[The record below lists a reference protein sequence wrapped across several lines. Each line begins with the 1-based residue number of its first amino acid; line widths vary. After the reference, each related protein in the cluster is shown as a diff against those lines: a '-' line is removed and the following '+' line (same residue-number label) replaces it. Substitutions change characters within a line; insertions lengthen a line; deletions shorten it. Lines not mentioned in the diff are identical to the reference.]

1 MGASLAR
8 LGNQLEP
15 GQFIEQLARDLGAL
29 ANQDDDIRVAQS
41 NRELTHALDG
51 VGIDLCVEGIKQL
64 GAIELANRV
73 LVIVQDNDVH
83 HWNP

>member
-41 NRELTHALDG
+41 DELTHALDG
-51 VGIDLCVEGIKQL
+51 VGIDLCVEGIEQL

-83 HWNP
+83 HWHP